1 MLHEIVGL
9 DILSWIRC
17 LDLCTLA
24 MLTISSGTGD
34 VAIFLD
40 AAQEEHGSERGIHGV
55 GSVNLSPAVVVRPAA
70 LLLFVPL
77 HELG

>member
-1 MLHEIVGL
+1 ML
-9 DILSWIRC
+9 
-17 LDLCTLA
+17 
-24 MLTISSGTGD
+24 GTGD